1 MRKTLAFD
9 AGPHGPAQRSTV
21 SSDTAQETVDALRK
35 KLEIPI

>member
-9 AGPHGPAQRSTV
+9 AGPHGPIQRSTV
-21 SSDTAQETVDALRK
+21 SIDTAQETVDALRE